1 MAPIIEQIVALLSAP
16 EGILYYSLILGI
28 ISFSALVACVYAR
41 GEQASTESRRMQLG
55 FIFLF
60 FIQLI
65 LFATAWLAWLGVIN
79 GHSYLPPIDRCLA
92 LLSLVLILWLW
103 VYPKT
108 NRVMDAIVVLMIVAI
123 VFLGGAE
130 VAIWWGESSNN
141 TFNTSM
147 LGGYAYFAGI
157 GMLLIGM
164 VLLVGRQPSY
174 WGYGFLMV
182 LVFLVGYVAQ
192 FLIIQPA
199 ADYSW
204 FVHLGEM
211 AGFIFLLVLPKRLI
225 KLRQFEG
232 AAGREKQ
239 PKPSSLAVDAKL
251 VQAIAELVSENSP
264 EQFYQQLTRMIAQVM
279 KADFCLLLLPPKTGE
294 QLIIPVGYNNIQDK
308 MLEGFTADG
317 HSMQSVLEAVNS
329 GKPLRLSKNNLDDE
343 IKPLMEELGI
353 GIAKQFMVIPF
364 HPKGTSA
371 LMGLAL
377 LSGSN
382 ELLWNDEDVS
392 RLMGIIEMTLASFG
406 QYSKG
411 PGQPS
416 DQRELMAKLQKAQ
429 ANADRARL
437 EYAQLKAK
445 YDGIALQAST
455 AASQAESMAVLAE
468 NQKTLEDAVRQ
479 LEARN
484 HELESLL
491 GRGRPSMEEA
501 EQLRQE
507 LRAALADL
515 ARIPSTL
522 SKSDQKMLETQLSAV
537 KRLDKMQPTELVTSI
552 AQDFRQPLS
561 SIVGYTDLL
570 LGESVG
576 LLGAMQRKFLER
588 VKASTER
595 LGMLM
600 NELVQVVTIDGGA
613 VDQTLV
619 SVDLKP
625 VIDEATGNINAQ
637 ISEKNITFQVE
648 LPENIP
654 AIRANQDAM
663 LQILINLFEN
673 AYLVSPI
680 DGLIRV
686 TGSVEQVESEPPY
699 MLISVTDQGGGIA
712 NADLPRVFLRRYKME
727 NPLIQGVGDTGVGLS
742 IVKSLVDLLKGRV
755 WVDSEPGVGSTFS
768 VLLPLAEAKT
778 DQTNSINPNDE

>member
-392 RLMGIIEMTLASFG
+392 RLMGIIEMTIASFG